1 MTAGPSGLAARAQ
14 ALGLVAPDRSG
25 RSLASVLPAAAA
37 SLGVLDAQGR
47 NAAAQAALGLPA
59 AERVCVVLVD
69 GLGFENLSDRSG
81 HAPFLRS
88 LLHDGA
94 ELTCGFPSTT
104 AVSMGIFGTGTGPG
118 RTGMVGY
125 SARDPRT
132 GSLANL
138 VSWEGA
144 PDPLDLQR
152 EPTLFEELT
161 TAGVRVTSI
170 GPARFAES
178 GMTRAALR
186 GARYWA
192 AESLE
197 SRVDAAAFELM
208 TPGLVYLYWGD
219 VDKVGH
225 HEGSESWQWGD
236 ALELADRELARLRSV
251 LPAGTEVVVTA
262 DHGMVDVDRSRQHD
276 VGRTPALQEGV
287 RAVAG
292 EPRAVHLHATKRKGA
307 AALAQRWADILGD
320 DALVATRDEV
330 VEAGWFGE
338 VAEHVE
344 PWIGDVVV
352 AARGRATVV
361 DSRVQSAR
369 SIALVG
375 VHGSLTPR
383 EMRVPYLRLTV

>member
-1 MTAGPSGLAARAQ
+1 MTAGSLSLAARAQ
-14 ALGLVAPDRSG
+14 ALGLVVPARDG
-25 RSLASVLPAAAA
+25 RSLGSVLPAAAA
-37 SLGVLDAQGR
+37 SLGVLDPQGR
-47 NAAAQAALGLPA
+47 NAAAQAVLGLPA

-69 GLGFENLSDRSG
+69 GLGFENLSERSG

-94 ELTCGFPSTT
+94 EITCGFPSTT

-125 SARDPRT
+125 TARDPRT
-132 GSLANL
+132 GALANL
-138 VSWEGA
+138 VSWDGA

-152 EPTLFEELT
+152 EPTVFEQLT
-161 TAGVRVTSI
+161 AAGVRVTSI
-170 GPARFAES
+170 GPARFADS

-251 LPAGTEVVVTA
+251 LPAGTEVVITA
-262 DHGMVDVDRSRQHD
+262 DHGMLDVDRARQHD
-276 VGRTPALQEGV
+276 VARSTALQEGV
-287 RAVAG
+287 RAIAG
-292 EPRAVHLHATKRKGA
+292 EPRAVHLHATKRKGV
-307 AALAQRWADILGD
+307 AALAQRWAEILGD

-375 VHGSLTPR
+375 VHGSLEPR
-383 EMRVPYLRLTV
+383 EMRVPYLRLTA

>member
-1 MTAGPSGLAARAQ
+1 MTDGPAPLTATAE
-14 ALGLVAPDRSG
+14 ALGLLVPDRTG

-37 SLGVLDAQGR
+37 ALGVVDDAGR
-47 NAAAQAALGLPA
+47 NAAAQAALGLPS

-69 GLGFENLSDRSG
+69 GLGFDNLSERSG

-88 LLHDGA
+88 LLRDDA
-94 ELTCGFPSTT
+94 VITCGFPSTT
-104 AVSMGIFGTGTGPG
+104 AVSMGIFGTGSGPG
-118 RTGMVGY
+118 RTGMLGY
-125 SARDPRT
+125 TVRSPHT
-132 GSLANL
+132 GTLANL
-138 VSWEGA
+138 VSWDGA
-144 PDPLDLQR
+144 PEPTDLQR
-152 EPTLFEELT
+152 EPTVFEQLSS
-161 TAGVRVTSI
+161 AGVRVTSI
-170 GPARFAES
+170 GPERFAAS

-186 GARYWA
+186 GARYWN

-236 ALELADRELARLRSV
+236 ALELADRELARLQTV
-251 LPAGTEVVVTA
+251 LPPGTQVVVTA
-262 DHGMVDVDRSRQHD
+262 DHGMVDVDRARQRD
-276 VGRTPALQEGV
+276 VAQVAALHEGV
-287 RAVAG
+287 KVVAG
-292 EPRAVHLHATKRKGA
+292 EPRAVHLHATKRKNAGS
-307 AALAQRWADILGD
+307 LAERWRDVLGD
-320 DALVATRDEV
+320 DALVATKAEV
-330 VEAGWFGE
+330 IEAGWFGE

-344 PWIGDVVV
+344 PWIGDVLV

-361 DSRVQSAR
+361 DSRVQSPR

-383 EMRVPYLRLTV
+383 EMRVPYLTFTV

>member
-1 MTAGPSGLAARAQ
+1 MTAGSLSLAERAQ
-14 ALGLVAPDRSG
+14 ALGLVVPARDG

-37 SLGVLDAQGR
+37 SLGVLDPQGR
-47 NAAAQAALGLPA
+47 NAAAQAVLGLPA

-69 GLGFENLSDRSG
+69 GLGFENLSERSG

-94 ELTCGFPSTT
+94 EITCGFPSTT
-104 AVSMGIFGTGTGPG
+104 AVSMGVFGTGTGPG

-125 SARDPRT
+125 TARDPRT
-132 GSLANL
+132 GALANL
-138 VSWEGA
+138 VSWDGA

-152 EPTLFEELT
+152 EPTVFEHLT
-161 TAGVRVTSI
+161 AAGVRVTSI
-170 GPARFAES
+170 GPARFADS

-251 LPAGTEVVVTA
+251 LPAGTEVVITA
-262 DHGMVDVDRSRQHD
+262 DHGMLDVDRARQHD
-276 VGRTPALQEGV
+276 VAQSPALQEGV

-292 EPRAVHLHATKRKGA
+292 EPRAVHLHATKRKGV
-307 AALAQRWADILGD
+307 AALAQRWGEVLGD

-375 VHGSLTPR
+375 VHGSLEPR